1 MIYMYLVMFFL
12 WIPRSEALPINFGIS
27 QDGIKYNQIMA
38 KDFSIYVDS
47 RVKHEGPMILNSLE
61 AAKPVFEAWFEK
73 NREGKPL
80 PVISSAVTSNASF
93 ANWIFDQVELQTMG
107 QFERDLAWHE
117 YTHSTMYLHF
127 YNIFGPPGATLNLI
141 WMPSWYIEGLAE
153 ALSVSSRST
162 TQMMYERYHALS
174 GHWPSYDKLHALY
187 SDSNWAQEGY
197 PTVGSFVRWINLKAI
212 KKNPN
217 PNQLPA
223 FLKDFRFYSAPWLWP
238 WAALP
243 FNGFMPFD
251 RALENQLGKN
261 GAKLW
266 EEYKTETTS
275 FWQNQRL
282 SKQLTESKSPRLKLA
297 HLHSLAA
304 SGNSLSMDAP
314 SSSGTQKGK
323 EILFDPDSQWA
334 IKWNDSNTS
343 LAQRP
348 SQGTKIE
355 NSDIEIMMQRGERK
369 RSLDSPDM
377 MIARTPGGKW
387 KKIAAVNGVEKLFD
401 TGDRIAWSMW
411 HGEDTWLCFLVL
423 KDIKKNLVS
432 ESNYFLKPNCNAK
445 YTLPQTMNILG
456 TKSFIDPKLG
466 RPTIGE
472 IWFKVSEQTLL
483 GDRYKIQVWKRNT
496 NEIQT
501 LKWHENADPIKIAFA
516 GDQTWVLTADGLTQ
530 SLWRIDDN
538 AACIETL
545 PFDDYLVSV
554 FGLESGE
561 LIAALK
567 EHDGYSLKKI
577 DPSHEKKFKC
587 PGATGHLSPILY
599 SLRKSHPSSP
609 ASTAEGIPSFSK
621 SMLETD
627 FWSHMT
633 KLKSKLGELPPL
645 SATKAEDS
653 KNRNPDTSLNANGKS
668 PILAAT
674 ESLIPG
680 QAPIPALE
688 KEKPEEATPPP
699 LEPQSTWDQL
709 TLDTDRALKGA
720 LPLDRIV
727 SSGVDV
733 SLPPDSKA
741 TPSQASA
748 PPVTAEP
755 YKWKARP
762 ALLFPWVGGDDA
774 MGLQMGIIS
783 IPLVDSL
790 QNETVRATVLVGVES
805 KFPSV
810 DVTLTSNR
818 FKTLLSLSGY
828 KKQTYNGFIRDPATG
843 RGTVSYY
850 DEVGARFEASNY
862 VHLGDQRLN
871 YSLGIKGANLT
882 TLYGPNLSRIG
893 TLWEPGGQL
902 STGRSFAQWRV
913 GFNLGGTFTTES
925 LSKNFDYNKFETSL
939 TLSRRIASS
948 QLILG
953 AETSRTRGKKMPFLK
968 ELYTPLKTFIPGS
981 GGGLNQN
988 NFALT
993 PTNGL
998 LSGVPGDTQG
1008 RAKVNWTIPVIGS
1021 IEKYRFIFYFDRLDF
1036 TAFFNYGGAWNQRP
1050 TPPSGTVLKAA
1061 HGYNLDLQFENKGV
1075 KFTAGLGVG
1084 QLVGNP
1090 FEVFAKFS
1098 FDNYF

>member
-1 MIYMYLVMFFL
+1 MIYIYLVLFFL

-47 RVKHEGPMILNSLE
+47 RGKHEGPMILNSLE

-73 NREGKPL
+73 NRDGKPL

-187 SDSNWAQEGY
+187 SDGDWAQEGY
-197 PTVGSFVRWINLKAI
+197 PTVGSFVRWISLKAI
-212 KKNPN
+212 RKSPN
-217 PNQLPA
+217 QNQLPA

-251 RALENQLGKN
+251 RALENQLGES

-266 EEYKTETTS
+266 EEYKKEATT
-275 FWQNQRL
+275 FWQSQRI

-297 HLHSLAA
+297 YLHSLAIY
-304 SGNSLSMDAP
+304 GNSVFIDAP
-314 SSSGTQKGK
+314 SSRGSQKGK
-323 EILFDPDSQWA
+323 EILFDHDSQWA
-334 IKWNDSNTS
+334 VKIDDSNTS
-343 LAQRP
+343 FAQRP

-355 NSDIEIMMQRGERK
+355 NSDIEVMMQRSEK
-369 RSLDSPDM
+369 AHDLASPEM

-387 KKIAAVNGVEKLFD
+387 KKIAALKGVEKLFD

-423 KDIKKNLVS
+423 KDITKNLAS
-432 ESNYFLKPNCNAK
+432 DSNYFLKPNCNAQ

-456 TKSFIDPKLG
+456 TKSFLDPKLG
-466 RPTIGE
+466 RPTISE
-472 IWFKVSEQTLL
+472 IWLKVSEQTLL
-483 GDRYKIQVWKRNT
+483 GDRFKVQVWKRNT

-501 LKWHENADPIKIAFA
+501 LKWDENADPLKIAFA

-530 SLWRIDDN
+530 SLWRISED
-538 AACIETL
+538 ATCLETL

-561 LIAALK
+561 LIAGLK
-567 EHDGYSLKKI
+567 ENDGYSLRKI
-577 DPSHEKKFKC
+577 DPSHEKKFSC
-587 PGATGHLSPILY
+587 PGSTGHLSPILY
-599 SLRKSHPSSP
+599 SLRKSQPSS
-609 ASTAEGIPSFSK
+609 SSGTAEGIPSFSK

-627 FWSHMT
+627 FWAYMT
-633 KLKSKLGELPPL
+633 KLKSKLVEQPYAPT
-645 SATKAEDS
+645 TKAKDS
-653 KNRNPDTSLNANGKS
+653 KDMNPDPHTSLISS
-668 PILAAT
+668 PKPQLLAST
-674 ESLIPG
+674 ESLDSEQTLIPNPEKG
-680 QAPIPALE
+680 KSQDGVFPHLE
-688 KEKPEEATPPP
+688 S
-699 LEPQSTWDQL
+699 QSTWDQL
-709 TLDTDRALKGA
+709 TLDTSRVLKGA
-720 LPLDRIV
+720 LPLDQTI
-727 SSGVDV
+727 SSPVDI
-733 SLPPDSKA
+733 SGAPESTTSK
-741 TPSQASA
+741 TST
-748 PPVTAEP
+748 PPVSAEP

-805 KFPSV
+805 RFPSV
-810 DVTLTSNR
+810 DVTLSSNR

-828 KKQTYNGFIRDPATG
+828 KKQTYNGFIRDPKTG
-843 RGTVSYY
+843 RGSVSYY

-862 VHLGDQRLN
+862 AVIGDQRFD
-871 YSLGIKGANLT
+871 YSLGVKGANLT

-893 TLWEPGGQL
+893 TLWEPGGQI
-902 STGRSFAQWRV
+902 STGRSLAQWRL
-913 GFNLGGTFTTES
+913 GLNLGGTFTTEA
-925 LSKNFDYNKFETSL
+925 LSKNFDYNKFETSV

-953 AETSRTRGKKMPFLK
+953 GETSRTRGKKMPFLK

-981 GGGLNQN
+981 GGGINQN

-998 LSGVPGDTQG
+998 LSGSAGDTQG
-1008 RAKVNWTIPVIGS
+1008 RAKVNWTIPVIES

-1036 TAFFNYGGAWNQRP
+1036 TAFFNYGGAWNQQP

-1090 FEVFAKFS
+1090 FEAFAKFS